1 MFCGRKPCFPF
12 FAGYLRRACFCHCH
26 GACSRRQGLVTFTT
40 VKLMLVFPPGLPFID
55 FGSTPFE
62 YPGLYLLFISLGHPP
77 RILRRHVC
85 VCFRVCVRLGR
96 PIPSSGPSSRAQT
109 RHTCA
114 SALCKI
120 ALRLPDPVRFDAYC
134 FLKGLADSAA
144 LFPLVE
150 QQQQPRQEGHGD
162 ATAAPEAEAGAG
174 GGGGDGLLDGYR
186 REQELLSERIENG
199 ASARAWGFN
208 GPGFA
213 RRLVLSACPLTG
225 GAVASMP
232 VFVVWGGGYGEPPR
246 FSLLAFL
253 VRLECAAR
261 PWPLTGV
268 HARHT

>member
-1 MFCGRKPCFPF
+1 MFPVFRRLPASCLFLPLPRGLLSA
-12 FAGYLRRACFCHCH
+12 AGSCDVHHGQVGAGLSPRSPLRRLRKH
-26 GACSRRQGLVTFTT
+26 SIRVPRV
-40 VKLMLVFPPGLPFID
+40 D
-55 FGSTPFE
+55 
-62 YPGLYLLFISLGHPP
+62 LLFIFLGHPP

-232 VFVVWGGGYGEPPR
+232 VFVVWGGGYEEPPR

-253 VRLECAAR
+253 VRLECAAQ

>member
-1 MFCGRKPCFPF
+1 M
-12 FAGYLRRACFCHCH
+12 
-26 GACSRRQGLVTFTT
+26 TFTT

-62 YPGLYLLFISLGHPP
+62 YPGLYLLFISLWHPP

-150 QQQQPRQEGHGD
+150 QQQQPRQGHGD

-213 RRLVLSACPLTG
+213 HRLVLSTCPLTG
-225 GAVASMP
+225 WWQVCLCLL
-232 VFVVWGGGYGEPPR
+232 FGGEGTKSPR
-246 FSLLAFL
+246 AFL
-253 VRLECAAR
+253 FSRFWCAWSVQLGRR
-261 PWPLTGV
+261 P
-268 HARHT
+268 